1 MKYIKIMIVNGRF
14 KNKTDDGR
22 LRKHHMW
29 SNNDTKCKMYSSG
42 GLGDVRYI
50 KKTIKSINNLEFKK
64 MRKNGKICANC
75 VSESKIDIKNSSKVV
90 KVIKEP
96 KEFLP
101 IELYEGDYE

>member
-22 LRKHHMW
+22 MRKHHMW

-64 MRKNGKICANC
+64 MRKNGKIWNC
-75 VSESKIDIKNSSKVV
+75 
-90 KVIKEP
+90 
-96 KEFLP
+96 
-101 IELYEGDYE
+101 